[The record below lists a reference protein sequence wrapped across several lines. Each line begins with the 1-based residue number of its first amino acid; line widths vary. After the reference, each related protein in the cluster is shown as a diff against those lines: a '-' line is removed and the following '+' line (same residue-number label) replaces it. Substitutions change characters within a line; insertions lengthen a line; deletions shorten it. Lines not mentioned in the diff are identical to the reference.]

1 MKNDTR
7 RQMLK
12 KTSLFVIPTIM
23 SFKLSELKAY
33 ASGGSVVTPSGEGI
47 KPENPPKQPKPPKK

>member
-33 ASGGSVVTPSGEGI
+33 ASGGAVVTPSRGGI
-47 KPENPPKQPKPPKK
+47 KPPKPPKK